1 MALIQQIH
9 SRITDAN
16 GDAVNGGVRYVY
28 AAGTTTASTIYSDV
42 TLSTTQTNPVTAD
55 SGGKLA
61 QIFVPAGSYR
71 IVDKV
76 SSSGAT
82 LFDADNFVIEDQN
95 GTKGSNV
102 SSATTISLGAG
113 QYFHITGTTT
123 ISDIDFAS
131 PQNGR
136 WAILEFD
143 DVLQVTYNATTL
155 KVPGAANITTAAGDT
170 CMVVQDSGDN
180 IKMVWYQRAA
190 AIASTTATSTTEIL
204 TGTDT
209 SKYATADAIA
219 ALWEKGSDVASAAT
233 ISLGEGN
240 LFHITGT
247 TTITDIDFATAKNG
261 RGAWLIFDGALTLT
275 HNATTLILP
284 GAANITT
291 AANDRAYVQTD
302 SGDNVYCMA
311 YIKADGTA
319 VAEATASQYR
329 SNTAA
334 KVLTT
339 DIVWSA
345 AAEVT
350 LTDAATI
357 DVDMS
362 TFINA
367 VVTLGGNRAMGNP
380 TNEKV
385 GQSGY
390 IRIVQDGTGSRT
402 LSYGTDW
409 EFAGGSAPT
418 LTTTASAT
426 DLLFYTV
433 IATDRVFGSLIK
445 AIA

>member
-1 MALIQQIH
+1 M
-9 SRITDAN
+9 
-16 GDAVNGGVRYVY
+16 
-28 AAGTTTASTIYSDV
+28 
-42 TLSTTQTNPVTAD
+42 
-55 SGGKLA
+55 
-61 QIFVPAGSYR
+61 
-71 IVDKV
+71 
-76 SSSGAT
+76 
-82 LFDADNFVIEDQN
+82 
-95 GTKGSNV
+95 
-102 SSATTISLGAG
+102 
-113 QYFHITGTTT
+113 
-123 ISDIDFAS
+123 
-131 PQNGR
+131 
-136 WAILEFD
+136 
-143 DVLQVTYNATTL
+143 
-155 KVPGAANITTAAGDT
+155 PGASSITTAAGDT
-170 CMVVQDSGDN
+170 CMIVQDSGDN
-180 IKMVWYQRAA
+180 MKVVWYQRAA
-190 AIASTTATSTTEIL
+190 ALATTTAASTTEIL

-233 ISLGEGN
+233 VSLGEGN

-275 HNATTLILP
+275 HNSTTLVLP
-284 GAANITT
+284 GAANLVT
-291 AANDRAYVQTD
+291 ATGDRAYVMTD
-302 SGDNVYCMA
+302 SGDNIYCMA

-319 VAEATASQYR
+319 VAEATASHYR
-329 SNTAA
+329 SNTAN

-339 DIVWSA
+339 DAAWSA
-345 AAEVT
+345 AEEVT

-357 DVDMS
+357 TVDMS

-380 TNEKV
+380 SNEKV

-390 IRIVQDGTGSRT
+390 IRVVQDGTGNRT

-418 LTTTASAT
+418 LSTAASAQ